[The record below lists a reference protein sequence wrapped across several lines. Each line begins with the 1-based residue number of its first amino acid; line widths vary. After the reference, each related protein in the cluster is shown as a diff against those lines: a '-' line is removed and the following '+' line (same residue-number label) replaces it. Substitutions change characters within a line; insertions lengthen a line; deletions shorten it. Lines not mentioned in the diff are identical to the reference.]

1 MPDPDKLLR
10 TLRRA
15 IDACRDTPGRKG
27 RVVTLADVDDI
38 FATGDLHGN
47 LANFQAFR
55 KRADLGNHPRRHLVI
70 QEVVHGPNRYSEGG
84 GDKSHQLLDLVA
96 ALKSQYPRQVH
107 FLPGNH
113 ELGQLTGRA
122 ILKGDDNLN
131 ELFAR
136 GVTTAYGERAS
147 DVYAAYMD
155 LIAAAPLML
164 RTPNRV
170 VLTHSLPSALKFDR
184 FRASD
189 LERDTVPEDMES
201 NGSVHLLVWG
211 RDTRAEH
218 VHRFLETI
226 DADLLITGHIPTD
239 AGFIVPNDRQ
249 LILDSVGT
257 PAGFCL
263 FPTTRPLTHAELL
276 QHVGTL

>member
-1 MPDPDKLLR
+1 MPDPDKLLK
-10 TLRRA
+10 TLTRA
-15 IDACRDTPGRKG
+15 TEAFRDTPGRKG
-27 RVVTLADVDDI
+27 RVVTMQDVDEV

-47 LANFQAFR
+47 LANFQLFL
-55 KRADLGNHPRRHLVI
+55 KRADLANHARRHLVL
-70 QEVVHGPNRYSEGG
+70 QEVVHGPRRYPNG

-96 ALKSQYPRQVH
+96 GLKSQFPHQVH

-113 ELGQLTGRA
+113 EFGQLTGRA

-131 ELFAR
+131 ELFQT
-136 GVTTAYGERAS
+136 GVATAYGGRATE
-147 DVYAAYMD
+147 VYVAYMD

-170 VLTHSLPSALKFDR
+170 ILTHSLPSALKFDR
-184 FRASD
+184 FHLSD
-189 LERDTVPEDMES
+189 LERDTVPADLES

-211 RDTRAEH
+211 RDVRPEH
-218 VHRFLETI
+218 VRRFLESI
-226 DADLLITGHIPTD
+226 DGDLLITGHIPTD

-276 QHVGTL
+276 EHIGTL

>member
-1 MPDPDKLLR
+1 MPDPEKLLR

-15 IDACRDTPGRKG
+15 IDACHDTPGRNG
-27 RVVTLADVDDI
+27 RVVTLTDVEDV

-47 LANFQAFR
+47 LANFQAFL
-55 KRADLGNHPRRHLVI
+55 KRADLGNHPRRHLVL
-70 QEVVHGPNRYSEGG
+70 QEVIHGPNRYPNDG

-96 ALKSQYPRQVH
+96 ALKSQYPLQVH

-113 ELGQLTGRA
+113 EFGQLTGRA

-131 ELFAR
+131 ELFER
-136 GVTTAYGERAS
+136 GVATAYGERAAE
-147 DVYAAYMD
+147 VYAAYME
-155 LIAAAPLML
+155 LIAVAPLLL

-170 VLTHSLPSALKFDR
+170 VLTHSLPSALKFDH
-184 FRASD
+184 FQLSD
-189 LERDTVPEDMES
+189 LERDTVSEDLES

-211 RDTRAEH
+211 RDVRPEH
-218 VHRFLETI
+218 VRHFLESI

-276 QHVGTL
+276 QHAGIM

>member
-15 IDACRDTPGRKG
+15 IDACRDTPGRDG
-27 RVVTLADVDDI
+27 RVVALTDI
-38 FATGDLHGN
+38 EEVFATGDLHGN
-47 LANFQAFR
+47 LANFQAFL
-55 KRADLGNHPRRHLVI
+55 KQADLGNHGRRHIVL
-70 QEVVHGPNRYSEGG
+70 QELVHGPNRYPGDQ
-84 GDKSHQLLDLVA
+84 GDKSHQLLDLAA
-96 ALKSQYPRQVH
+96 ALKCQYPRQVH

-113 ELGQLTGRA
+113 EFSQLTGRA

-131 ELFAR
+131 ESFQR
-136 GVTTAYGERAS
+136 GVLTAYGDKAS
-147 DVYAAYMD
+147 EVYAAYME
-155 LIAAAPLML
+155 LISAAPLIL

-170 VLTHSLPSALKFDR
+170 ALSHSLPSALKFDR
-184 FRASD
+184 FRLSD

-211 RDTRAEH
+211 RDVRAEH
-218 VHRFLETI
+218 VRRLLEAI

-257 PAGFCL
+257 PAGYCL
-263 FPTTRPLTHAELL
+263 FPATRPLTHAELL

>member
-1 MPDPDKLLR
+1 MPDPEKLLR

-15 IDACRDTPGRKG
+15 IDAFRDTPGRNG
-27 RVVTLADVDDI
+27 RVVTLTDVDDVL
-38 FATGDLHGN
+38 ATGDLHGN
-47 LANFQAFR
+47 LGNFQAIV
-55 KRADLGNHPRRHLVI
+55 KRADLGNHPRRHLVL
-70 QEVVHGPNRYSEGG
+70 QEVVHGPNRYPQDG

-96 ALKSQYPRQVH
+96 ALKSQFPRQVH

-113 ELGQLTGRA
+113 EFGQLTNRE

-147 DVYAAYMD
+147 EVYTAYME
-155 LIAAAPLML
+155 LIATAPLML

-170 VLTHSLPSALKFDR
+170 VLTHSLPSALKFEH
-184 FRASD
+184 FCLSD

-211 RDTRAEH
+211 RDVRPEH
-218 VHRFLETI
+218 VCRFLDSI

-249 LILDSVGT
+249 LILDSFGT
-257 PAGFCL
+257 PCGYCL

-276 QHVGTL
+276 QYVGTF

>member
-15 IDACRDTPGRKG
+15 IDACRDTLGRKG
-27 RVVTLADVDDI
+27 RVVTLTDVEEL

-47 LANFQAFR
+47 LANFQALL
-55 KRADLGNHPRRHLVI
+55 KQADLCNHGRRHLVL
-70 QEVVHGPNRYSEGG
+70 QELVHGPNRYPDGG
-84 GDKSHQLLDLVA
+84 GDKSHQLLDLAA
-96 ALKSQYPRQVH
+96 ALKCQYPRQVH
-107 FLPGNH
+107 ILPGNH
-113 ELGQLTGRA
+113 EFGQFTGRA
-122 ILKGDDNLN
+122 ILKGDDDLN
-131 ELFAR
+131 ELFER
-136 GVTTAYGERAS
+136 GVATAYGERAS
-147 DVYAAYMD
+147 EVYAAYME

-170 VLTHSLPSALKFDR
+170 VLTHSLPAALKFDR
-184 FRASD
+184 FHLSD
-189 LERDTVPEDMES
+189 LERDAVPEDLDS
-201 NGSVHLLVWG
+201 NGSVPLLVWG
-211 RDTRAEH
+211 RDVRAEH
-218 VHRFLETI
+218 VRRFLEAI

-257 PAGFCL
+257 PAGYCL

-276 QHVGTL
+276 QHVGTV